1 MKSRPC
7 ISLMSAP
14 AANAL
19 SLPVITR
26 QPIVGSPSRSSSAW
40 PSSTTSASQRALSAW
55 GRSSVIRPTRP
66 RFSTRRLRYSI
77 LKGSG
82 VWRPPLLGGHGE
94 AHGQLLVVAE
104 EVELQGLALAHEA
117 VGPLRRPSQLGQRL
131 AVEVEHEFLGRRP
144 DGIGLDDAPG

>member
-40 PSSTTSASQRALSAW
+40 PSSTTSASQSALSAW

-77 LKGSG
+77 LEGSG
-82 VWRPPLLGGHGE
+82 FWRPPLLGGHGE

-104 EVELQGLALAHEA
+104 EIELQALALAHEA
-117 VGPLRRPSQLGQRL
+117 AGPLRRPPDLGHRL
-131 AVEVEHEFLGRRP
+131 AGAVGPGLLAQRP
-144 DGIGLDDAPG
+144 DGV